1 MEIYETE
8 EERLAAAKRWWTE
21 NGQSTITGI
30 VIGIALILGWNFWQN
45 YKQDQ
50 ALQASVQYESLLLA
64 VKEEKTESAEK
75 IAQLIR
81 DQFKGTP
88 YATFSGLA
96 LAKIKVG
103 QGQLDEAKSV
113 LQSVVSS
120 ADDENLAHV
129 ARLNLVRV
137 MLAKGENEQ
146 GLQVIADVTAK
157 AMGSFS
163 GSYDEL
169 KGDLYVALDR
179 LDEARAAYQSALRS
193 GHKSPLL
200 GFKLDD
206 LTEAAIVTSQP

>member
-21 NGQSTITGI
+21 NGQSTITGV

-50 ALQASVQYESLLLA
+50 ALQASVQYESLLVA

-88 YATFSGLA
+88 YATFSGLT
-96 LAKIKVG
+96 LAKIKVE
-103 QGQLDEAKSV
+103 QGNLDEAKSV

-120 ADDENLAHV
+120 ADDQLGHV

-137 MLAKGENEQ
+137 MLAKSEYEQ
-146 GLQVIADVTAK
+146 GLQVIADVTPK
-157 AMGSFS
+157 SMSSFS

-179 LDEARAAYQSALRS
+179 LDEARSAYQSSLRS

-206 LTEAAIVTSQP
+206 LTEAAIVPSQP